1 MIVPIDT
8 QGRKNPR
15 ADATATLVARAAIVR
30 VVGPLVLRHGGRPRN
45 SYSSTSSMP
54 DYEKLGKRKLPF
66 VSVGVLCCVVQLY
79 VNLASF
85 LRTTQDSNE
94 SNLRRASGARKEA
107 KDTACHNSSIR
118 HLCGK

>member
-30 VVGPLVLRHGGRPRN
+30 VVGPLVLRHGGRPTVLVN
-45 SYSSTSSMP
+45 VVDASMP

-66 VSVGVLCCVVQLY
+66 VSVGVLCCAV
-79 VNLASF
+79 
-85 LRTTQDSNE
+85 
-94 SNLRRASGARKEA
+94 
-107 KDTACHNSSIR
+107 
-118 HLCGK
+118 